1 VTPMQSNEQPPTPAG
16 GTPLDRRVRR
26 VVCAAIRAADG
37 TLLLGVR
44 HYSRDMHEQIAAR
57 RDGEKFKHRHDED
70 QGFVDQWGVYMTREE
85 AYRVADEQGQIWDWR
100 ACGNGLEGRKLYSEG
115 LY

>member
-1 VTPMQSNEQPPTPAG
+1 MTPMQSNEQPPQAAG
-16 GTPLDRRVRR
+16 GTPVDRRVRR

-44 HYSRDMHEQIAAR
+44 HYSRDMHEQIAQRA
-57 RDGEKFKHRHDED
+57 GGWKFLHRYDED
-70 QGFVDQWGVYMTREE
+70 QGFVDQRGVFMTREE
-85 AYRVADEQGQIWDWR
+85 AYQVADAAGQIAYPE
-100 ACGNGLEGRKLYSEG
+100 ACGRGLFGPKLYSEG